1 MIVKSC
7 FDISYNIK
15 VDKVSCKM
23 IGVRSVKNEE
33 ILQFGVKS
41 INFHSMK
48 SYNGWYINLDTI
60 VMDSN
65 LLNFHFCYN

>member
-15 VDKVSCKM
+15 VEKVSCKM

-33 ILQFGVKS
+33 ILQFGVNS
-41 INFHSMK
+41 ISILWNPTTV
-48 SYNGWYINLDTI
+48 GTLI
-60 VMDSN
+60 
-65 LLNFHFCYN
+65 